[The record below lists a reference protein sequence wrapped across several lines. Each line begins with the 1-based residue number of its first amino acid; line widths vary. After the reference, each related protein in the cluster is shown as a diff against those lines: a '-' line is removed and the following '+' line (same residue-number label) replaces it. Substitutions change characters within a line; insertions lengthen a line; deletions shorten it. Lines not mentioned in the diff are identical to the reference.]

1 MIVLKHDLCVGMNHL
16 FLPKGAKPLIVH
28 GQNNTPKLWTVSND
42 VDPSAVAR
50 RFYVAATGEKLPVA
64 FDECEPDYIGSV
76 FLFGESLVYH
86 VFEMF

>member
-16 FLPKGAKPLIVH
+16 FLPDGAKPLIVH
-28 GQNNTPKLWTVSND
+28 EQNNIPKLWTLSDN

-64 FDECEPDYIGSV
+64 FDEYEPYYIGSV
-76 FLFGESLVYH
+76 FLFGGSLVYH
-86 VFEMF
+86 VFEMN